1 MLSCP
6 HSLTPSL
13 GRECERARARAYTHT
28 RTHAHTH
35 IHRREHMQTRMYTYT
50 IAEKW
55 SSSEIHS
62 MYALL
67 QLELLKTLSNAGFP
81 KCLAAYT
88 RLQLIVESFRPIDFH
103 ETDARLYYHHVQLE
117 RLLVTR
123 FSSCSPFLPTGYSLN
138 FRAFRY
144 LSLSL
149 SLSLIIIRNNC
160 DLSFILFLYWI
171 LSLFFSFFFFFL
183 IGEYGRIVLL
193 RYRTFRIITGII
205 KYRKTHSGS
214 VKVDMSI
221 YHLPTA
227 FLIVF
232 NGGN

>member
-1 MLSCP
+1 MNV
-6 HSLTPSL
+6 
-13 GRECERARARAYTHT
+13 RARVHT

-55 SSSEIHS
+55 SFSEIHS

-149 SLSLIIIRNNC
+149 SLSLSLLFAITAIFRSSYFCIEFS
-160 DLSFILFLYWI
+160 LSFFL
-171 LSLFFSFFFFFL
+171 FFFFF
-183 IGEYGRIVLL
+183 
-193 RYRTFRIITGII
+193 
-205 KYRKTHSGS
+205 
-214 VKVDMSI
+214 
-221 YHLPTA
+221 
-227 FLIVF
+227 
-232 NGGN
+232 

>member
-1 MLSCP
+1 
-6 HSLTPSL
+6 
-13 GRECERARARAYTHT
+13 
-28 RTHAHTH
+28 
-35 IHRREHMQTRMYTYT
+35 MQTRMYTYT

-55 SSSEIHS
+55 SFSEIHS

-232 NGGN
+232 NDGN

>member
-1 MLSCP
+1 MNV
-6 HSLTPSL
+6 
-13 GRECERARARAYTHT
+13 RARVHTHT
-28 RTHAHTH
+28 QH
-35 IHRREHMQTRMYTYT
+35 IQTRAYTYT

-55 SSSEIHS
+55 SSSEVHS
-62 MYALL
+62 MRALL

-88 RLQLIVESFRPIDFH
+88 RLQLIAESFRPIDFH

-123 FSSCSPFLPTGYSLN
+123 FSSYSLFLPTGYSLN

-144 LSLSL
+144 DISLSL
-149 SLSLIIIRNNC
+149 
-160 DLSFILFLYWI
+160 LFAITAIFRSSYFCI
-171 LSLFFSFFFFFL
+171 EFSVFSLFFFFFFFL
-183 IGEYGRIVLL
+183 IGEYGRIVLQ
-193 RYRTFRIITGII
+193 RYRPFRIITGII

-227 FLIVF
+227 FLIVS
-232 NGGN
+232 NGAD

>member
-1 MLSCP
+1 
-6 HSLTPSL
+6 
-13 GRECERARARAYTHT
+13 
-28 RTHAHTH
+28 
-35 IHRREHMQTRMYTYT
+35 MQTRMYTYT

-149 SLSLIIIRNNC
+149 SLSL
-160 DLSFILFLYWI
+160 LFAITAIFRSSYFCI
-171 LSLFFSFFFFFL
+171 EFSLSLFFFFFFFFFFDWRIWTNRFAAISYIQDYNWHHKISKNTFWVSQSRYVNLPSTYCFLDSFQRWKL
-183 IGEYGRIVLL
+183 IH
-193 RYRTFRIITGII
+193 TFPWKENEKERLTYYHKMI
-205 KYRKTHSGS
+205 KVEHIKFR
-214 VKVDMSI
+214 
-221 YHLPTA
+221 
-227 FLIVF
+227 
-232 NGGN
+232 